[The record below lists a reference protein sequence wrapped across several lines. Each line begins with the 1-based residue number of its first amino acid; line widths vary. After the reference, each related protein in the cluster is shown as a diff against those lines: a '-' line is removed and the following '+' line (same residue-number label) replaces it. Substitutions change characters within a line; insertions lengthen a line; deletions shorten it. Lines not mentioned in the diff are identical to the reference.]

1 MKFKI
6 NNCSEIA
13 RESEIHTSRGVVH
26 TPAFM
31 PVGTNGTVKGLTV
44 NDLNET
50 NSQIIL
56 GNTFHLMLRP
66 GDSLIKDLGGLHKFI
81 NWDKPILTDSG
92 GFQVWSLGDLA
103 KISEEGVK
111 FSSPYDGKKIFM
123 TPEDSILIQENLGSD
138 IIMAFDECTNYPSTH
153 EEAKKSMELSMRW
166 AKRCKTAHKT
176 NSALFGIVQGGM
188 YKDLREESLNKL
200 IDIDFD
206 GIALGGLSVGE
217 SKQEKTEILEFMSNK
232 LPKDRP
238 RYLMGVGT
246 PEDIV
251 EAVRYGIDMFD
262 CVLPTRN
269 ARNGQLFTSEGV
281 INIRNAEYKNSD
293 EPIDKNCVSK
303 VSQNYSRAYLNHLQR
318 TNEMLGS
325 MLATY
330 HNISYYQSLMSDIR
344 NAIKDNLFAKFLKD
358 FYNKRNLDMPD
369 GPISELLWKEL
380 KHHFFHLYF
389 S

>member
-1 MKFKI
+1 MKLKTKNTSNFARVSEIQLSRGKI
-6 NNCSEIA
+6 N
-13 RESEIHTSRGVVH
+13 

-31 PVGTNGTVKGLTV
+31 PVGTNATVKGLTV
-44 NDLNET
+44 EDLNET
-50 NSQIIL
+50 GSEIIL

-66 GDSLIKDLGGLHKFI
+66 GDKLIKNLGGLHKFI
-81 NWDKPILTDSG
+81 NWEKPILTDSG

-103 KISEEGVK
+103 EISEDGVK

-123 TPEDSILIQENLGSD
+123 RPEDSIMIKENLGSD
-138 IIMAFDECTNYPSTH
+138 IIMVFDECTDYPTSF
-153 EEAKKSMELSMRW
+153 EQAKKSMELSMRW
-166 AKRCKTAHKT
+166 AKRCKAAHKSK
-176 NSALFGIVQGGM
+176 SALFGIVQGGM
-188 YKDLREESLNKL
+188 YKDLREESLNQL
-200 IDIDFD
+200 MDIDFD

-217 SKQEKTEILEFMSNK
+217 SKQEKTEILEFMSDK
-232 LPKDRP
+232 LPKDKP

-281 INIRNAEYKNSD
+281 INIRNAEYKDSD
-293 EPIDKNCVSK
+293 EPIDKNCDSK
-303 VSQNYSRAYLNHLQR
+303 VSQNYSTAYLNHLHR

-330 HNISYYQSLMSDIR
+330 HNIYYYQSLMRDIR
-344 NAIKDNLFAKFLKD
+344 YAIKNNLFAKFLKD
-358 FYNKRNLDMPD
+358 FYNKRNLDMPK
-369 GPISELLWKEL
+369 GPI
-380 KHHFFHLYF
+380 
-389 S
+389 

>member
-1 MKFKI
+1 MAMPCYLKKMKFNLYNKSEFARRAQLDFDRGKI
-6 NNCSEIA
+6 Q
-13 RESEIHTSRGVVH
+13 

-31 PVGTNGTVKGLTV
+31 PVGTNGTVKGLT
-44 NDLNET
+44 NEDLLET
-50 NSQIIL
+50 GSEIIL

-66 GDSLIKDLGGLHKFI
+66 GDKSIRDLGGLHKFI
-81 NWDKPILTDSG
+81 NWNKPILTDSG
-92 GFQVWSLGDLA
+92 GFQVWSLGELS
-103 KISEEGVK
+103 KITEEGVK

-123 TPEDSILIQENLGSD
+123 TPEESIKIQENLGSD
-138 IIMAFDECTNYPSTH
+138 IVMVFDECTDYPASY
-153 EEAKKSMELSMRW
+153 EDAKKSMELSMRW
-166 AKRCKTAHKT
+166 AERCKVAHKSK
-176 NSALFGIVQGGM
+176 SALFGIVQGGM

-200 IDIDFD
+200 IDIDFN

-217 SKQEKTEILEFMSNK
+217 SKEEKNEILEFMSNK
-232 LPKDRP
+232 LPEDKP

-281 INIRNAEYKNSD
+281 INIRNAEYKDSD
-293 EPIDKNCVSK
+293 DPIDKNCDGK

-330 HNISYYQSLMSDIR
+330 HNIYYYQSLMRDIR

-369 GPISELLWKEL
+369 GPI
-380 KHHFFHLYF
+380 
-389 S
+389 

>member
-1 MKFKI
+1 MAMPCYLKKMKFNLHNKSEFARRAELDFDRGKI
-6 NNCSEIA
+6 Q
-13 RESEIHTSRGVVH
+13 

-31 PVGTNGTVKGLTV
+31 PVGTNGTVKGLT
-44 NDLNET
+44 NEDLLET
-50 NSQIIL
+50 GSEIIL

-66 GDSLIKDLGGLHKFI
+66 GDKSIRDLGGLHKFI
-81 NWDKPILTDSG
+81 NWNKPILTDSG
-92 GFQVWSLGDLA
+92 GFQVWSLGELS
-103 KISEEGVK
+103 KITEEGVK

-123 TPEDSILIQENLGSD
+123 TPEESIKIQENLGSD
-138 IIMAFDECTNYPSTH
+138 IVMVFDECTDYPASY
-153 EEAKKSMELSMRW
+153 EDAKKSMELSMRW
-166 AKRCKTAHKT
+166 AKRSKVAHKSK
-176 NSALFGIVQGGM
+176 SALFGIVQGGM

-200 IDIDFD
+200 IDIDFN

-217 SKQEKTEILEFMSNK
+217 SKVEKNEILEFMSNK
-232 LPKDRP
+232 LPEDKP

-281 INIRNAEYKNSD
+281 INIRNAEYKDSD
-293 EPIDKNCVSK
+293 DPIDKNCDGK

-330 HNISYYQSLMSDIR
+330 HNIYYYQSLMRDIR

-369 GPISELLWKEL
+369 GPI
-380 KHHFFHLYF
+380 
-389 S
+389 

>member
-1 MKFKI
+1 MAMPCYLKKMKFNLHNKSEFARRAELDFDRGKI
-6 NNCSEIA
+6 Q
-13 RESEIHTSRGVVH
+13 

-31 PVGTNGTVKGLTV
+31 PVGTNGTVKGLT
-44 NDLNET
+44 NEDLLET
-50 NSQIIL
+50 GTEIIL

-66 GDSLIKDLGGLHKFI
+66 GDKSIRDLGGLHKFI
-81 NWDKPILTDSG
+81 NWKKPILTDSG
-92 GFQVWSLGDLA
+92 GFQVWSLGELS
-103 KISEEGVK
+103 KITEEGVK

-123 TPEDSILIQENLGSD
+123 TPEESIKIQENLGSD
-138 IIMAFDECTNYPSTH
+138 IVMVFDECTDYPASY
-153 EEAKKSMELSMRW
+153 EDAKKSMELSMRW
-166 AKRCKTAHKT
+166 AKRCKVAHKSK
-176 NSALFGIVQGGM
+176 SALFGIVQGGM

-200 IDIDFD
+200 IDIDFN

-217 SKQEKTEILEFMSNK
+217 SKEEKNEILEFMSNK
-232 LPKDRP
+232 LPEDKP

-269 ARNGQLFTSEGV
+269 ARNGQLFTSGGV
-281 INIRNAEYKNSD
+281 INIRNAEYKDSD
-293 EPIDKNCVSK
+293 DPIDKNCDGK

-330 HNISYYQSLMSDIR
+330 HNIYYYQSLMRDIR

-369 GPISELLWKEL
+369 GPI
-380 KHHFFHLYF
+380 
-389 S
+389 

>member
-1 MKFKI
+1 MAMPCYLKKMKFNLHNKSEFARRAELDFDRGKI
-6 NNCSEIA
+6 Q
-13 RESEIHTSRGVVH
+13 

-31 PVGTNGTVKGLTV
+31 PVGTNGTVKGLT
-44 NDLNET
+44 NEDLLET
-50 NSQIIL
+50 GSEIIL

-66 GDSLIKDLGGLHKFI
+66 GDKSIKDLGGLHKFI
-81 NWDKPILTDSG
+81 NWKKPILTDSG
-92 GFQVWSLGDLA
+92 GFQVWSLGELS
-103 KISEEGVK
+103 KITEEGVK

-123 TPEDSILIQENLGSD
+123 TPEESIKIQENLGSD
-138 IIMAFDECTNYPSTH
+138 IVMAFDECTDYPASY
-153 EEAKKSMELSMRW
+153 EDAKKSMELSMRW
-166 AKRCKTAHKT
+166 AKRCKVAHKSK
-176 NSALFGIVQGGM
+176 SALFGIVQGGM

-200 IDIDFD
+200 IDIDFN

-217 SKQEKTEILEFMSNK
+217 SKEEKNEILEFMSNK
-232 LPKDRP
+232 LPEDKP

-281 INIRNAEYKNSD
+281 INIRNAEYKDSD
-293 EPIDKNCVSK
+293 DPIDKNCDGK

-330 HNISYYQSLMSDIR
+330 HNIYYYQSLMRDIR

-369 GPISELLWKEL
+369 GPI
-380 KHHFFHLYF
+380 
-389 S
+389 

>member
-1 MKFKI
+1 MKLKTKNTCNFARV
-6 NNCSEIA
+6 SEIQLL
-13 RESEIHTSRGVVH
+13 RGKII

-31 PVGTNGTVKGLTV
+31 PVGTNATVKGLTV
-44 NDLNET
+44 EDLNET
-50 NSQIIL
+50 GSEIIL

-66 GDSLIKDLGGLHKFI
+66 GDNLIKNLGGLHKFI
-81 NWDKPILTDSG
+81 NWEKPILTDSG

-103 KISEEGVK
+103 EISEDGVK

-123 TPEDSILIQENLGSD
+123 RPEDSIMIQENLGSD
-138 IIMAFDECTNYPSTH
+138 IIMVFDECTDYPTSF
-153 EEAKKSMELSMRW
+153 EQAKKSMELSMRW
-166 AKRCKTAHKT
+166 AKRCKAAHKSK
-176 NSALFGIVQGGM
+176 SALFGIVQGGM
-188 YKDLREESLNKL
+188 YKDLREESLNQL
-200 IDIDFD
+200 MDIDFD

-217 SKQEKTEILEFMSNK
+217 SKQEKTEILEFMSDK
-232 LPKDRP
+232 LPKDKP

-281 INIRNAEYKNSD
+281 INIRNAEYKDSD
-293 EPIDKNCVSK
+293 EPIDKNCDSK
-303 VSQNYSRAYLNHLQR
+303 VSQNYSRAYLNHLHR

-330 HNISYYQSLMSDIR
+330 HNIYYYQSLMRDIR
-344 NAIKDNLFAKFLKD
+344 YAIKNNLFAKFLKD
-358 FYNKRNLDMPD
+358 FYNKRNLDMPK
-369 GPISELLWKEL
+369 GPI
-380 KHHFFHLYF
+380 
-389 S
+389 

>member
-1 MKFKI
+1 MKFKT
-6 NNCSEIA
+6 NSCSEIA
-13 RESEIHTSRGVVH
+13 RESEIHTSRGVVQ

-92 GFQVWSLGDLA
+92 GFQVWSLGELA

-166 AKRCKTAHKT
+166 AKRCKTAHKS

-217 SKQEKTEILEFMSNK
+217 SKQEKTEILD
-232 LPKDRP
+232 L
-238 RYLMGVGT
+238 
-246 PEDIV
+246 
-251 EAVRYGIDMFD
+251 
-262 CVLPTRN
+262 
-269 ARNGQLFTSEGV
+269 
-281 INIRNAEYKNSD
+281 
-293 EPIDKNCVSK
+293 
-303 VSQNYSRAYLNHLQR
+303 
-318 TNEMLGS
+318 
-325 MLATY
+325 
-330 HNISYYQSLMSDIR
+330 
-344 NAIKDNLFAKFLKD
+344 
-358 FYNKRNLDMPD
+358 
-369 GPISELLWKEL
+369 
-380 KHHFFHLYF
+380 
-389 S
+389 

>member
-1 MKFKI
+1 
-6 NNCSEIA
+6 
-13 RESEIHTSRGVVH
+13 
-26 TPAFM
+26 M
-31 PVGTNGTVKGLTV
+31 PVGTNGTVKGMTV
-44 NDLNET
+44 DDLKET
-50 NSQIIL
+50 NSEIIL

-66 GDSLIKDLGGLHKFI
+66 GDKLIKEKGGLHKFI

-92 GFQVWSLGDLA
+92 GFQVWSLGELS

-123 TPEDSILIQENLGSD
+123 TPEDSIKIQENLGSD
-138 IIMAFDECTNYPSTH
+138 IVMVFDECTTYPSDH
-153 EEAKKSMELSMRW
+153 EDAKKSMELSMRW
-166 AKRCKTAHKT
+166 AKRCKDAHKSK
-176 NSALFGIVQGGM
+176 SALFGIVQGGM
-188 YKDLREESLNKL
+188 HKDLREESLNRL
-200 IDIDFD
+200 MEIDFD

-217 SKQEKTEILEFMSNK
+217 SKQEKTEILEFMSDK
-232 LPKDRP
+232 LPKDKP

-281 INIRNAEYKNSD
+281 INIRNAEYKDSD
-293 EPIDKNCVSK
+293 EPIDKNCDSK
-303 VSQNYSRAYLNHLQR
+303 VSQNYSRAYLNHLHR

-330 HNISYYQSLMSDIR
+330 HNIYYYQSLMKDIR

-358 FYNKRNLDMPD
+358 FYNKRNLDMPN
-369 GPISELLWKEL
+369 GPI
-380 KHHFFHLYF
+380 
-389 S
+389 

>member
-1 MKFKI
+1 MKFNLHNKSEFARRAELDFDRGKI
-6 NNCSEIA
+6 Q
-13 RESEIHTSRGVVH
+13 

-31 PVGTNGTVKGLTV
+31 PVGTNGTVKGLT
-44 NDLNET
+44 NEDLLET
-50 NSQIIL
+50 GSEIIL

-66 GDSLIKDLGGLHKFI
+66 GDKSIRDLGGLHKFI
-81 NWDKPILTDSG
+81 NWKKPILTDSG
-92 GFQVWSLGDLA
+92 GFQVWSLGELS
-103 KISEEGVK
+103 KITEEGVK

-123 TPEDSILIQENLGSD
+123 TPEESIKIQENLGSD
-138 IIMAFDECTNYPSTH
+138 IVMVFDECTDYPASY
-153 EEAKKSMELSMRW
+153 EDAKKSMELSMRW
-166 AKRCKTAHKT
+166 AKRCKVAHKSK
-176 NSALFGIVQGGM
+176 SALFGIVQGGM

-200 IDIDFD
+200 IDIDFN

-217 SKQEKTEILEFMSNK
+217 SKEEKNEILEFMSNK
-232 LPKDRP
+232 LPEDKP

-269 ARNGQLFTSEGV
+269 ARNGQLFTSGGV
-281 INIRNAEYKNSD
+281 INIRNAEYKDSD
-293 EPIDKNCVSK
+293 DPIDKNCDGK

-330 HNISYYQSLMSDIR
+330 HNIYYYQSLMRDIR

-369 GPISELLWKEL
+369 GPI
-380 KHHFFHLYF
+380 
-389 S
+389 

>member
-1 MKFKI
+1 MAKKTMKFKI

-13 RESEIHTSRGVVH
+13 RESEIHTSRGVVQ

-31 PVGTNGTVKGLTV
+31 PVGTNGTVKGLTI

-166 AKRCKTAHKT
+166 AKRCKTAHKS

-232 LPKDRP
+232 LPNDRP

-293 EPIDKNCVSK
+293 EPIDKNCNSK

-369 GPISELLWKEL
+369 GPI
-380 KHHFFHLYF
+380 
-389 S
+389 

>member
-1 MKFKI
+1 MSLKFSLI
-6 NNCSEIA
+6 NEDCGA
-13 RESEIHTSRGVVH
+13 RLGQIITPRGVID
-26 TPAFM
+26 TPTFM
-31 PVGTNGTVKGLTV
+31 PVGTAATVKALTV
-44 NDLNET
+44 DQINQT

-56 GNTFHLMLRP
+56 CNTYHLHLRP
-66 GDSLIKDLGGLHKFI
+66 GTERIERVGGLHNFMNFK
-81 NWDKPILTDSG
+81 KPILTDSG
-92 GFQVWSLGDLA
+92 GFQVMSLSKNT
-103 KISEEGVK
+103 KISEDGVT
-111 FSSPYDGKKIFM
+111 FNSHIDGKKIFM
-123 TPEDSILIQENLGSD
+123 TPEESIKIQENLGSD
-138 IIMAFDECTNYPSTH
+138 IVMVFDECTDYPASY
-153 EEAKKSMELSMRW
+153 EDAKKSMELSMRW
-166 AKRCKTAHKT
+166 AERCKVAHKSK
-176 NSALFGIVQGGM
+176 SALFGIVQGGM

-200 IDIDFD
+200 IDIDFN

-217 SKQEKTEILEFMSNK
+217 SKEEKNEILEFMSNK
-232 LPKDRP
+232 LPEDKP

-281 INIRNAEYKNSD
+281 INIRNAEYKDSD
-293 EPIDKNCVSK
+293 DPIDKNCDGK

-330 HNISYYQSLMSDIR
+330 HNIYYYQSLMRDIR

-369 GPISELLWKEL
+369 GPI
-380 KHHFFHLYF
+380 
-389 S
+389 